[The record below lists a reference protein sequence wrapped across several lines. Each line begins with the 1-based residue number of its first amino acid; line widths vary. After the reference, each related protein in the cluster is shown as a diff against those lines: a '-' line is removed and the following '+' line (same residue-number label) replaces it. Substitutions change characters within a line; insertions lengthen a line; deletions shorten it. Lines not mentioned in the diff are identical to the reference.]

1 MMVSDSGPI
10 IAFSRIGRLDILRRL
25 FGQVV
30 VPNAVHNELVVRG
43 RGRPGSD
50 EVTRSTWI
58 QRRATGSLDQ
68 LGLEYTDA
76 SLEELEGLSRLH
88 EGEREAIALAHELE
102 VPLLID
108 ERRGRQAALDM
119 GVVVIG
125 SLSILA
131 GARREGII
139 KDVAPL
145 VEAMLESGYWINPEV
160 VDAFLAK

>member
-25 FGQVV
+25 FGQVI

-58 QRRATGSLDQ
+58 QRRATGSLD
-68 LGLEYTDA
+68 
-76 SLEELEGLSRLH
+76 ELEGLSRLH

-145 VEAMLESGYWINPEV
+145 VEAMLESGYWINPKV

>member
-58 QRRATGSLDQ
+58 QRRATGSLD
-68 LGLEYTDA
+68 
-76 SLEELEGLSRLH
+76 ELEGLSGLH

>member
-1 MMVSDSGPI
+1 MVSDSGPI

-25 FGQVV
+25 FGQVI

-58 QRRATGSLDQ
+58 QRRATGSLD
-68 LGLEYTDA
+68 
-76 SLEELEGLSRLH
+76 ELEGLSRLH

-145 VEAMLESGYWINPEV
+145 VEAMLESGYWINPKV